1 MASEHWACVPLGH
14 FYSEF
19 SSLSPTPILSTPQKP
34 TAFSWLQVITQVRLS
49 LPLNLNLRSSLETAR
64 LLELERGNGEGLAVL
79 ELDWETIKP
88 IHKAD
93 ITGQL
98 KQPARGNLCL
108 LGLGCQLPP
117 RARGGGAGGG
127 GLCSC

>member
-1 MASEHWACVPLGH
+1 M
-14 FYSEF
+14 
-19 SSLSPTPILSTPQKP
+19 LSTPQKP

-93 ITGQL
+93 ITG
-98 KQPARGNLCL
+98 
-108 LGLGCQLPP
+108 
-117 RARGGGAGGG
+117 
-127 GLCSC
+127 